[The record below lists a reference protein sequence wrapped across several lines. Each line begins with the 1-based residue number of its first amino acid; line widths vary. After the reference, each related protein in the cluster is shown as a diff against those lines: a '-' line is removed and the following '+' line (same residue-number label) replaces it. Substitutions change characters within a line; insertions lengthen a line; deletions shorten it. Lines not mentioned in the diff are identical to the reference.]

1 MEGKIEEK
9 RSKASL
15 YIPEQYRDFVF
26 QDKEVIND
34 EKLSQCDLLKV
45 LGLI

>member
-9 RSKASL
+9 RSKAAL
-15 YIPEQYRDFVF
+15 YVPEQYRDFVF
-26 QDKEVIND
+26 QDKEGNSGV
-34 EKLSQCDLLKV
+34 KLSQCDPLKV